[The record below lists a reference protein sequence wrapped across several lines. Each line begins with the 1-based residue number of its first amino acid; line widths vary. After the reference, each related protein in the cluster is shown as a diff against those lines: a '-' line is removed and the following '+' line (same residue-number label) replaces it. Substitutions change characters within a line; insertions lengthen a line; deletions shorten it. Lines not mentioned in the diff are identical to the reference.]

1 MYRQTAAV
9 ASLLLSSIMV
19 ETQGPTVD
27 AVSIAFGVLTLIT
40 ISLRLWARIF
50 VVKSLGVD
58 DCEYT
63 NFYSGEG
70 LGN

>member
-1 MYRQTAAV
+1 
-9 ASLLLSSIMV
+9 MV

-27 AVSIAFGVLTLIT
+27 AVSIAFGVLTLVS

-50 VVKSLGVD
+50 VVKSLGID

-63 NFYSGEG
+63 NVHFGEG
-70 LGN
+70 LGDMKLT